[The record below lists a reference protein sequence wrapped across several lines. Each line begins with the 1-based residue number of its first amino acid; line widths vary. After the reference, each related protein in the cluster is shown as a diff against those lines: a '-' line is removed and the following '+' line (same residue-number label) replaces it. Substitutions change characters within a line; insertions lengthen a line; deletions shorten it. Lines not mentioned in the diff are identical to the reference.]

1 MAKATKVKQAK
12 AAKKVTAIVQRERSL
27 VEQYCDD
34 YDITDPRQALFLQL
48 YYDHKSPT
56 WGNAKQSA
64 ISAGYTPDFANNITY
79 KMPKWWLD
87 FIGQINISSLI
98 EKHVSE
104 VLTLP
109 NVTQAMGAFGPLTT
123 TETIKVEKMYKN
135 GKTRLVN
142 KKIKVPIY
150 VPNIN
155 VIKEKTAV
163 SKLAAPAYDPD
174 RYRQKAGGNKFVF
187 NISPDRDRFT
197 A

>member
-1 MAKATKVKQAK
+1 MAKATKVKRAK
-12 AAKKVTAIVQRERSL
+12 AAAKAVAIVEKERSL

-34 YDITDPRQALFLQL
+34 FNIADPRQSLFLQL
-48 YYDHKSPT
+48 YYDPKSPT

-64 ISAGYTPDFANNITY
+64 IASGYTEEFANRITY
-79 KMPKWWLD
+79 KMPKWWSD
-87 FIGQINISSLI
+87 FIRQTDIASLI

-104 VLTLP
+104 VLALP
-109 NVTQAMGAFGPLTT
+109 NVSQAMGAFGPITT
-123 TETIKVEKMYKN
+123 TETIKVEKTYKN

-142 KKIKVPIY
+142 KKIKVPVY

-187 NISPDRDRFT
+187 NISADRERF
-197 A
+197 AS